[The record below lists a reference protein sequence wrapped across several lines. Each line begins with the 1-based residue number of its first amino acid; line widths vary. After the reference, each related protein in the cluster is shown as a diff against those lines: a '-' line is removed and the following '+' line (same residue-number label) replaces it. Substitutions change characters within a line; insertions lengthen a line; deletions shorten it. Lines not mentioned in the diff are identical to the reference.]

1 LKEKNMAFSVSPA
14 VTVREVDATA
24 SIPTVSS
31 TVAAIAGVFHWGPV
45 GERTLVTSETN
56 LVERFGKPSDFNFET
71 FFTAADFLSYSNAL
85 YVTRVAED
93 ANTASVSDS
102 TFDALYPGEIGN
114 SLMVSVVTGPTSY
127 RETLATVGN
136 ATGSITFGSTS
147 LEFSSD
153 PDFDIVAGDIL
164 RIGNNTIGYQ
174 DIKVEGISETV
185 VDVNTTTYS
194 VTANNRFS
202 LTADSFADVSIER
215 LWAYNSTVSSAPDTN
230 RFHIA
235 VIDEDG
241 SFSGEAGTVLEV
253 FENVSTSTSVKADDG
268 TSLYYKD
275 VIESRSSFI
284 TAGSADVDASGDTVS
299 YQSLTGGLDGKG
311 ERTETVVSFGAIAQG
326 YDLYKN
332 ADEVDI
338 AFLLQGKALGGAND
352 TGVANYIIDNICE
365 TRKDCMVFV
374 SPALTDS
381 VSPST
386 ANDKLS
392 AIKTFA
398 GSINASSYAFI
409 DSGYKYRYDKYN
421 DKYRWVP
428 MNGDIAGTSARIQ
441 PWESPAGYKRGVI
454 KNVIKLAYNPPK
466 AHRDELY
473 GLNVNSVITQPGHG
487 TLLFGDKTALGIES
501 SAFSRINVRRL
512 FITVEKAIATTS
524 KYFLFDFNDE
534 FTQSQFKNMVEPYL
548 RDIQGKRGIYDF
560 RVVSDSTVNTPDVV
574 DANTFRANLFIKPAR
589 SINYIDLVFVATRT
603 GVQFDEI
610 VGQNL

>member
-1 LKEKNMAFSVSPA
+1 MAFSVSPA

-326 YDLYKN
+326 CDLYKN

-386 ANDKLS
+386 ANDKLY

>member
-1 LKEKNMAFSVSPA
+1 MAFSVSPA